1 MEIVQGIHQI
11 KVPMPAGAALDHM
24 NIYLVEGTKGNLL
37 VDTGFDT
44 PEAFG
49 ALRDALKFG
58 GFGFKDLTVIVATH
72 IHPDH
77 YGMVDKLKQMSG
89 ANIALSDIE
98 AKLIESRYMKTDNL
112 LKQVRQLLKSNGVP
126 EEDLTELTEASMAIR
141 QSAGVVKP
149 DIMLKDG
156 EKITVATSEFK
167 VIVTPGHSP
176 GHICLYEPKRKLLF
190 SGDHILP
197 DIFPHIG
204 LHPQSGENPLGDFF
218 KSLEA
223 LSKLEVNFIFP
234 GHGSVI
240 SGFKL
245 RLSELSYYHEQR
257 QRAIIRII
265 ENDPKTAYQIAT
277 ELPWMPGGDT
287 IKFEKLSTLDKR
299 LAVMETLAQLKL
311 MMVEGKAEKVVKENI
326 NLYWAGG

>member
-11 KVPMPAGAALDHM
+11 KVPLPEGAALDHM

-37 VDTGFDT
+37 IDTGLDT

-58 GFGFKDLTVIVATH
+58 GFGFKDITVIVATH

-89 ANIALSDIE
+89 AKVALGDIE
-98 AKLIESRYMKTDNL
+98 AKFIDSRYVKTDAL
-112 LKQVRQLLKSNGVP
+112 LKQVKQLFESNGVP
-126 EEDLTELTEASMAIR
+126 EGELTELAEASMAIR
-141 QSAGVVKP
+141 QFAGVVKP
-149 DIMLKDG
+149 DILLKDG
-156 EKITVATSEFK
+156 EKITVATSDFK

-197 DIFPHIG
+197 DIFPHVG

-223 LSKLEVNFIFP
+223 LAKLEVNFIFP
-234 GHGSVI
+234 GHGSVF

-245 RLSELSYYHEQR
+245 RLSELSYYHQQR
-257 QRAIIRII
+257 QKAIMRIV
-265 ENDPKTAYQIAT
+265 ENDTKSAYQVAT
-277 ELPWMPGGDT
+277 EIPWMPGGEVVP
-287 IKFEKLSTLDKR
+287 FNKLSTFDKK
-299 LAVMETLAQLKL
+299 LAVMETMAQLKL
-311 MMVEGKAEKVVKENI
+311 LLIEGKAQKVVKENVT
-326 NLYWAGG
+326 LYWAGG

>member
-11 KVPMPAGAALDHM
+11 KVPMPAESALDHV

-37 VDTGFDT
+37 IDTGMDT

-58 GFGFKDLTVIVATH
+58 GFGFKDITLIMATH

-77 YGMVDKLKQMSG
+77 YGMVDKLKQLSG
-89 ANIALSDIE
+89 ANVALSEIE
-98 AKLIESRYMKTDNL
+98 AGLIDSRYMQTDDL
-112 LKQVRQLLKSNGVP
+112 LNQVKQLLESNGVP
-126 EEDLTELTEASMAIR
+126 EGELIEFAEASMAIK
-141 QSAGVVKP
+141 QFTGVVKP

-197 DIFPHIG
+197 DIFPHVG

-218 KSLEA
+218 NSIEA
-223 LSKLEVNFIFP
+223 LGQLEVNFIFP
-234 GHGSVI
+234 GHGSVF
-240 SGFKL
+240 SGFNL

-257 QRAIIRII
+257 QRAIMLII
-265 ENDPKTAYQIAT
+265 GDDTKSAYQIAT
-277 ELPWMPGGDT
+277 EIPWMPDGEA
-287 IKFEKLSTLDKR
+287 IKFDKLPTFGKR
-299 LAVMETLAQLKL
+299 LAVMETLAHLKL
-311 MMVEGKAEKVVKENI
+311 LMTEGKAEKVVKENVD
-326 NLYWAGG
+326 LYWAGG

>member
-11 KVPMPAGAALDHM
+11 KVPRPAEAALDHV

-37 VDTGFDT
+37 IDTGLDT

-58 GFGFKDLTVIVATH
+58 GFGFKDITLITATH

-77 YGMVDKLKQMSG
+77 YGMVDKLKQLSG
-89 ANIALSDIE
+89 ANVALSDIE
-98 AKLIESRYMKTDNL
+98 AKFIDSRYVNTDDL
-112 LKQVRQLLKSNGVP
+112 LNKVKQLFQSNGVP
-126 EEDLTELTEASMAIR
+126 EGDLTELTEASMAIK
-141 QSAGVVKP
+141 QFTGVVKP

-176 GHICLYEPKRKLLF
+176 GHICLYEPNRKLLF
-190 SGDHILP
+190 SGDHLLP
-197 DIFPHIG
+197 DIFPHVG
-204 LHPQSGENPLGDFF
+204 FHPQSGENPLGDFF

-223 LSKLEVNFIFP
+223 LSNLEVNFIFP
-234 GHGSVI
+234 GHGSVF
-240 SGFKL
+240 SGFNL

-257 QRAIIRII
+257 QRAITRII
-265 ENDPKTAYQIAT
+265 ES
-277 ELPWMPGGDT
+277 DT
-287 IKFEKLSTLDKR
+287 KS
-299 LAVMETLAQLKL
+299 
-311 MMVEGKAEKVVKENI
+311 
-326 NLYWAGG
+326 

>member
-11 KVPMPAGAALDHM
+11 KVPMPEGAALDHV
-24 NIYLVEGTKGNLL
+24 NVYLVEGTKGNLL
-37 VDTGFDT
+37 IDTGLDT
-44 PEAFG
+44 PEAFE

-58 GFGFKDLTVIVATH
+58 GFGFKDITLIMATH

-77 YGMVDKLKQMSG
+77 YGMVDKLKQLSG
-89 ANIALSDIE
+89 ANVALSDIE
-98 AKLIESRYMKTDNL
+98 AKFIDSRYMQTDNL
-112 LKQVRQLLKSNGVP
+112 LQQVKQLLESNGVP
-126 EEDLTELTEASMAIR
+126 EGDLTELTEASMAIK
-141 QSAGVVKP
+141 QFAGVVKP

-167 VIVTPGHSP
+167 IIVTPGHSP
-176 GHICLYEPKRKLLF
+176 GHVCLYEPKRKLLF

-218 KSLEA
+218 NSLEA
-223 LSKLEVNFIFP
+223 LAQLEVNFIFP
-234 GHGSVI
+234 GHGSVF
-240 SGFKL
+240 SGFNL
-245 RLSELSYYHEQR
+245 RLSELSYHHEQR

-265 ENDPKTAYQIAT
+265 ESDTKSAYQIAT
-277 ELPWMPGGDT
+277 EIPWMPGGEAVN
-287 IKFEKLSTLDKR
+287 FEKLSTIDKR

-311 MMVEGKAEKVVKENI
+311 LMIEGKAEKVVKENVT
-326 NLYWAGG
+326 LYWAGG

>member
-11 KVPMPAGAALDHM
+11 KLPRPAGAALDHT
-24 NIYLVEGTKGNLL
+24 NVYLVEGTKGNLL
-37 VDTGFDT
+37 IDTGLDT

-58 GFGFKDLTVIVATH
+58 GFGFKDIPLIVATH

-77 YGMVDKLKQMSG
+77 YGMIDKLKQLSG
-89 ANIALSDIE
+89 ANVAISYIE
-98 AKLIESRYMKTDNL
+98 AKFIDSRYVKPDGL
-112 LKQVRQLLKSNGVP
+112 LKQVKQLFQSNGVP
-126 EEDLTELTEASMAIR
+126 EARLTELAEAAMAIR
-141 QSAGVVKP
+141 QSVGVVKP

-156 EKITVATSEFK
+156 EPITVATSEFK

-197 DIFPHIG
+197 DIFPHVGI
-204 LHPQSGENPLGDFF
+204 HPQSGENPLGDFF

-223 LSKLEVNFIFP
+223 LSKLDVNFIFP
-234 GHGSVI
+234 GHGSVF

-245 RLSELSYYHEQR
+245 RLGELSYYHEQR
-257 QRAIIRII
+257 QRAITRII
-265 ENDPKTAYQIAT
+265 EKDTKSAYQIAT
-277 ELPWMPGGDT
+277 EIPWMPGGEAV
-287 IKFEKLSTLDKR
+287 KFDKLSASDKR
-299 LAVMETLAQLKL
+299 MAVMETMAQLKL
-311 MMVEGKAEKVVKENI
+311 MMVEGKAEKVVKENV
-326 NLYWAGG
+326 NLYWGGG